1 MPLPSETS
9 TVLPTGFETLA
20 KYVPRWS
27 AATTQ
32 ERWNQRAAS
41 SMEDIRGFYEAVL
54 LKAEDALRLLDSREL
69 ASLSA
74 AESALMR
81 LLLSL
86 ASCAMAV
93 ELHDSPRAPYSPFP
107 HGVSVIQGAQPYG

>member
-1 MPLPSETS
+1 MPLTTETS
-9 TVLPTGFETLA
+9 PSLPPGFEVLA

-27 AATTQ
+27 AQTTQ
-32 ERWNQRAAS
+32 ERWDQRAAS
-41 SMEDIRGFYEAVL
+41 GMQEIREFYEAMLV
-54 LKAEDALRLLDSREL
+54 KAEDALKLLDSREL
-69 ASLSA
+69 RSLDV
-74 AESALMR
+74 AESTLMR

-107 HGVSVIQGAQPYG
+107 HGVSVLQGAQPYG